1 MKKIV
6 LVEDRPWFATD
17 VTVDLQRQGIE
28 FYRTIYY
35 PSSSLYSKDQDL
47 LLQKYKEKTGVKV
60 EEVHD
65 QREFINKMDELYG
78 KSDLVFLM
86 DYDLK
91 GDMGIDDFFQRINI
105 KYALEKRKEQ
115 AEEKIWFY
123 TTGGLEVRAALLENF
138 EGRVIRIPLFKD
150 GQLQWDEAE
159 IKRILEE

>member
-6 LVEDRPWFATD
+6 VVEDRPWFATD

-35 PSSSLYSKDQDL
+35 PSSLLYSEDKAL

-65 QREFINKMDELYG
+65 QREFINKMDELYE

-105 KYALEKRKEQ
+105 K
-115 AEEKIWFY
+115 F
-123 TTGGLEVRAALLENF
+123 
-138 EGRVIRIPLFKD
+138 LFN
-150 GQLQWDEAE
+150 
-159 IKRILEE
+159 